1 LTTAWSCTA
10 SRSTASADP
19 LSGLRIAV
27 RLTGLA
33 LLLLAC
39 LPAHLFARLF
49 GRSPVPPRFLG
60 WCGWIIGARVR
71 TIGAAVRPP
80 SLIVA
85 NHISWMDI
93 LVLGGACRCAFVS
106 KDDLGPGIMH
116 WLADQNHTLY
126 VKRSDRRGSKD
137 QALAIARAL
146 EGPQP
151 VALFPEGTVGP
162 GDEVL
167 PFRSTLLEAAFFAG
181 EAVTIRPVALEYAN
195 ATEISWFGEGA
206 RDNFLRVLGRRG
218 TLPVTVHLLP
228 PLERGGDR
236 KALAL
241 SARQAIADALSASS
255 PATSRL

>member
-1 LTTAWSCTA
+1 M
-10 SRSTASADP
+10 
-19 LSGLRIAV
+19 RIAA

-39 LPAHLFARLF
+39 LPAHLIARLF
-49 GRSPVPPRFLG
+49 GRSPVPPLFLG

-71 TIGAAVRPP
+71 TVGAPVRAP

-106 KDDLGPGIMH
+106 KDDLGPGVLH

-126 VKRSDRRGSKD
+126 VKRSDRRGSKE

-162 GDEVL
+162 GDALL
-167 PFRSTLLEAAFFAG
+167 PFRPTLLEAASFAG
-181 EAVTIRPVALEYAN
+181 PKVEIRPVALDYAD
-195 ATEISWFGEGA
+195 ATEISWHDEGA
-206 RDNFLRVLGRRG
+206 RENFLRLLGRRG
-218 TLPVTVHLLP
+218 TTKVTVHLLP
-228 PLERGGDR
+228 PLERGMNR
-236 KALAL
+236 KALA
-241 SARQAIADALSASS
+241 AAAHQAIAGALSASS
-255 PATSRL
+255 PATSRLYPASR